1 MEYIAKLRISQLDVY
16 LLRQMLARMGVA
28 LIIAL
33 AALLIERILRL
44 FDLVSDLGADVG
56 LVLSLALNLVPHYIG
71 LALPA
76 ALCFSI
82 LATLSSLSK
91 SNEIDILEGSGWSLR
106 RIGIPFIACSIVM
119 VFISLFLFGTVQPY
133 SRYAFHEVRYQI
145 RTAGWQGKVEQTAF
159 FDIGKGM
166 TLSVGEADPN
176 NRLFYHVFLLR
187 KDEQGETVT
196 TARRGSLAQAK
207 NDKGFYLVLQD
218 GQMFLPNGQTIK
230 FDTLPISRRFD
241 LDDIPF
247 RERGDSHRE
256 LTFFE
261 LWDRMHPPDGREVEP
276 RFATEFHN
284 RLIRAISLIAVAFM
298 AVPLGINRKRVPTW
312 RRAVIAIAILAAYD
326 NIIKFVAGLAIL
338 GRIDPALSLWGLC
351 SFFIAGGFWL
361 YFSTPSQGS
370 NSPFSQFIATI
381 NDWMFY
387 IGRKIPFKL
396 LKARQTP

>member
-1 MEYIAKLRISQLDVY
+1 MGYVAKFRINQLDVY
-16 LLRQMLARMGVA
+16 LLRQMLGRMGVA
-28 LIIAL
+28 ILIAL

-44 FDLVSDLGADVG
+44 FDLVSGLGADVG
-56 LVLSLALNLVPHYIG
+56 LVLTLALNLVPHYIG

-82 LATLSSLSK
+82 LTTLSALSK

-133 SRYAFHEVRYQI
+133 SRYAFHEIRYQI
-145 RTAGWQGKVEQTAF
+145 KTAGWQGKVEQTSF
-159 FDIGKGM
+159 FDIGEGM
-166 TLSVGEADPN
+166 TLSVGETDPN

-187 KDEQGETVT
+187 NDEQGETVT
-196 TARRGSLAQAK
+196 TARRGSLAQTK
-207 NDKGFYLVLQD
+207 NDKGFYLVLED
-218 GQMFLPNGQTIK
+218 GQVFLENGQTIT
-230 FDTLPISRRFD
+230 FDTLPISRSFE

-256 LTFFE
+256 LTFLE
-261 LWDRMHPPDGREVEP
+261 LWDRMHPTDGREAEP

-312 RRAVIAIAILAAYD
+312 HRAVIAIAILAAYD
-326 NIIKFVAGLAIL
+326 NIIKFVAGLAVL

-361 YFSTPSQGS
+361 YFTTPSQGS
-370 NSPFSQFIATI
+370 NSPFSQFIVTANNWI
-381 NDWMFY
+381 LF
-387 IGRKIPFKL
+387 IGSKLPFKSS
-396 LKARQTP
+396 KARQTP